1 MPCVIDRSFAA
12 PGLRHIYVHGI
23 YCTSYL
29 RFYSPS
35 VRLRAGPHLLSH
47 HGRQPRFTAHPIL
60 QCILKDGAHKS
71 AGVRDVHALRRPVL
85 GIRTQYRDIVL
96 AGSICPLILSG
107 GRLFVLILQHAFL
120 LSALRRSAHLAA
132 RAAFSIN
139 RSGWLVCLAGAKE
152 PDERGEP
159 ITSRLAI
166 NCAKCRQMS
175 KASSVKRLHP
185 IERTSF

>member
-12 PGLRHIYVHGI
+12 PGLCHIYVHGI

-29 RFYSPS
+29 RFCSPS

-120 LSALRRSAHLAA
+120 SLHFVVAPISLLGRLSLLTGPVGWSVLLSQRSLTNEV
-132 RAAFSIN
+132 S
-139 RSGWLVCLAGAKE
+139 
-152 PDERGEP
+152 
-159 ITSRLAI
+159 
-166 NCAKCRQMS
+166 Q
-175 KASSVKRLHP
+175 
-185 IERTSF
+185 